1 MKADVMHSTEGRLN
15 LRPGQVGRRVGRW
28 GRGLGLG
35 LISCAALFAAA
46 GCTHKSEAPTP
57 AGPSEL
63 GLALTMGASP
73 DVLTLD
79 GQSRSEVSVVA
90 RDSNGKLAGNVSM
103 RIEIRYYGS
112 IVDLGTLSSKNI
124 TTGSD
129 GRATVMYTA
138 PTGAPQNNSDDGASI
153 VTIVAIPA
161 GYDYANA
168 VTREVNIR
176 LVPQGNILPQ
186 AYAPVPKFFFS
197 PQSPGEDQDVRFDGS
212 TSIASCL
219 PDPSD
224 PSNAAK
230 CTPAGGSIVSYQWDF
245 GNGRTGSGAQSDTHY
260 EVAGSYTVKLTVV
273 NDRGL
278 ANSTTGSISVTALA
292 NPSADFAFSPTTPAV
307 GGTVN
312 FDASASKAVADRSII
327 QYAWTFGDGAK
338 GSGQLTSHKYDA
350 ANTYSVTLTV
360 ADSTGRTGTTTK
372 QVTVGAGQAPVSNFV
387 ISPTTGT
394 VNQDS
399 FFDGSLSTAP
409 PGRTIAIY
417 EWTFGDGERSGGV
430 RPSHKYTK
438 AGPYAVVLT
447 VTDNTGAQSTSTKTY
462 TVQ

>member
-1 MKADVMHSTEGRLN
+1 MNVGRGRLERLMRA
-15 LRPGQVGRRVGRW
+15 LR
-28 GRGLGLG
+28 LGV
-35 LISCAALFAAA
+35 ALTAVVAAA
-46 GCTHKSEAPTP
+46 ACTHKTEAPSP
-57 AGPSEL
+57 SGPSEL

-79 GQSRSEVSVVA
+79 GQSRSEISVVA
-90 RDSNGKLAGNVSM
+90 RDSNGNVKGNVSM

-186 AYAPVPKFFFS
+186 AFAPVPKFTFS
-197 PQSPGEDQDVRFDGS
+197 PQAPGEDQEVHFDAS
-212 TSIASCL
+212 SSIASCV

-224 PSNAAK
+224 PSNASK
-230 CTPAGGSIVSYQWDF
+230 CTPAGGAIVSYQWDF
-245 GNGRTGSGAQSDTHY
+245 GNGHTGSGVRVDANFET
-260 EVAGSYTVKLTVV
+260 AGTYTVKLTVV

-278 ANSTTGSISVTALA
+278 TNSTTGSISITALA
-292 NPSADFAFSPTTPAV
+292 NPTAEFAFSPQTPSM
-307 GGTVN
+307 GTTVN
-312 FDASASKAVADRSII
+312 FDASASKASADRSII
-327 QYAWTFGDGAK
+327 QYSWTFGDGAK
-338 GSGQLTSHKYDA
+338 GSGQLTSHRFDT
-350 ANTYSVTLTV
+350 ANTYAVTLTV
-360 ADSTGRTGTTTK
+360 ADSTGRTGTITK
-372 QVTVGAGQAPVSNFV
+372 QITVSASASPTANFV
-387 ISPTTGT
+387 ISPTPG
-394 VNQDS
+394 VANQDS

-409 PGRTIAIY
+409 SGRTIITY
-417 EWTFGDGERSGGV
+417 EWTYGDGERGGGP
-430 RPSHKYTK
+430 RPSHRYTR
-438 AGPYAVVLT
+438 AGSYSVVLL
-447 VTDNTGAQSTSTKTY
+447 VTDSTGAQATTTKTY
-462 TVQ
+462 AVQ